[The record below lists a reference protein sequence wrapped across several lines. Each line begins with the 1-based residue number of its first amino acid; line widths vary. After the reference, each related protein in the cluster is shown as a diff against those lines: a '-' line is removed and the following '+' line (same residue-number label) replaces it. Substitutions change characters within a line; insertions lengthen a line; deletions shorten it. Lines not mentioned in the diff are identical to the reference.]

1 MEIHSQDVIGRNYD
15 SGNNIELIYC
25 YEINNSSDYMVP
37 EIYLLYIALIFH
49 GILWSLA
56 LRVLDHVKQ
65 GGSLKNFVKTEIS
78 VKENNDVIED
88 EDQDVENERNL
99 VRNYMERY

>member
-1 MEIHSQDVIGRNYD
+1 MND
-15 SGNNIELIYC
+15 SR
-25 YEINNSSDYMVP
+25 DYMVP
-37 EIYLLYIALIFH
+37 EIYVLYIALIFH
-49 GILWSLA
+49 GILWSLV

-65 GGSLKNFVKTEIS
+65 GGSLKNIFKTEIL

-99 VRNYMERY
+99 VKNYMERYN